1 MQHKSGSSSQIQIKT
16 NKISNTL
23 WFMVTEELNQD
34 LLLSLRTSWFDTEIE
49 LQDIIPNFTNR
60 EWHHYLDI
68 ILSLEKIKENFKNK
82 TFLKI
87 WHTNFHSG

>member
-1 MQHKSGSSSQIQIKT
+1 
-16 NKISNTL
+16 
-23 WFMVTEELNQD
+23 MVTEELNQD

-49 LQDIIPNFTNR
+49 LQDSIPNFTNR

-68 ILSLEKIKENFKNK
+68 ILTLEEIKEHFKNK